1 MNYQEKYVK
10 YKNKYLNLR
19 YQIGGNH
26 YAHVN
31 YDIDDDG
38 NILKINKRVTNN
50 TYKNLILEDFRGV
63 FNSKKVCMNIYPDDF
78 NMLFSKIN
86 VEICNYNDLLVYIL
100 KNNEI
105 TNIKPLENEDIL
117 IILLF
122 SDIISKNIFLKILND
137 NIDFIL
143 PHKYKTIF
151 LNTWNTIYDQT
162 ILTDITIFNI
172 YINFAIFSG
181 IIFSYD
187 IKDIYGFIKEKI
199 DENKLDILFNKTLF
213 FCRLQKIILY
223 IKTIHSQLEKPPIE
237 ASSSNLKLIR
247 ENVKYKYTNK
257 CQLCEY
263 VIAIEDTNMPK
274 TNSTNF
280 NKIISNTTLYDG
292 YSACVKSKVKPKV
305 KT

>member
-26 YAHVN
+26 YAYIN

-38 NILKINKRVTNN
+38 NILKKNKRVTNN
-50 TYKNLILEDFRGV
+50 TYDNLILEDFRGV
-63 FNSKKVCMNIYPDDF
+63 FNSKKVCMNIYPKDF
-78 NMLFSKIN
+78 DMLFLKIN
-86 VEICNYNDLLVYIL
+86 EETCNYKDLLIYIIN
-100 KNNEI
+100 NNEI
-105 TNIKPLENEDIL
+105 TNIKPLDNEDIL

-151 LNTWNTIYDQT
+151 LKTWNTIYDQI
-162 ILTDITIFNI
+162 ILSDLTIFNI

-199 DENKLDILFNKTLF
+199 YENNLDIPFNKTLF

-223 IKTIHSQLEKPPIE
+223 IKIIHNQLEKPPTKVL
-237 ASSSNLKLIR
+237 SSKLKSIK
-247 ENVKYKYTNK
+247 ENVKDKYTNK

-263 VIAIEDTNMPK
+263 VIAIEDTNISK
-274 TNSTNF
+274 ANF
-280 NKIISNTTLYDG
+280 NKIISNTIPYDG
-292 YSACVKSKVKPKV
+292 YSACVKSKLKPK
-305 KT
+305 